1 MSVRIPT
8 VPCKS
13 FCKNE
18 ITLLRQKSFR
28 GGAARRLLPVGAS
41 MMRADMRLAARLID
55 RAGLAQTCPVK
66 L

>member
-1 MSVRIPT
+1 

-41 MMRADMRLAARLID
+41 MMRADMRLAVRLMID